1 LAVDG
6 ALSFNVCEGRNR
18 CAIFVA
24 GRTVTL
30 LLKRLVG
37 LILIIA
43 TLAYLLGPLFGA
55 PWRIGRYDLPTLL
68 ILYASVSAWIIGIR
82 MRRKIKR
89 DLGREATDADLTSID
104 TWIKVEEVEER
115 NQKNKPLG

>member
-1 LAVDG
+1 V
-6 ALSFNVCEGRNR
+6 ALF
-18 CAIFVA
+18 
-24 GRTVTL
+24 
-30 LLKRLVG
+30 LKRLLGV
-37 LILIIA
+37 ILIIL

-55 PWRIGRYDLPTLL
+55 PWRIGRYDLAALFIIYL
-68 ILYASVSAWIIGIR
+68 AVSTWIISIR

-115 NQKNKPLG
+115 NRKNKP